1 MDFRELGILR
11 LLEQDRERFEGIP
24 PEDRYDPP
32 IKSPFMPVNEWDNMV
47 NQQIEAGLERTAPML
62 EGAMPFGAGSVA
74 GPVVRGGRS
83 LIGKAYDA
91 LKGNRNATGDPIES
105 FGTVVGRKFVNPAY
119 GGAARQGQMIFGRDE
134 AGRTISRVAQRAG
147 EGAYGRTPTDL
158 SKRIAAVGAGIGTAE
173 LFDDPSATLLPSDD
187 PRIRDEV
194 QRQSAL
200 EERGRIPS
208 LLEVALPTEKE
219 REIQNLVSQQ
229 PTTVVEDEAID
240 PTVAVTNDSVPVT
253 TDPSVEDTSS
263 ESESSINTPL
273 KSIDE
278 NKNSQSNMSQAE
290 KTALY
295 SKYGPY
301 ARDPKKRKKIYLEE
315 LNKIYRNAMIL
326 NIIAQLT
333 GGRSMANDY
342 IKMATVKMDAA
353 QKFDEEARM
362 QGIWNETFFDANGQ
376 FRQGMSWQDIYETAI
391 QRGASPQEAKEIAD
405 TSGLPQAVKRTG
417 TQISQMNQLKILGHA
432 EDLKLNPQQIAE
444 VREIINLKGAAQELH
459 NRYPELARKIR
470 EDKTMDQS
478 AFFDTILSMGNPS
491 SQGSNPPVSNRPNKT
506 VKVIE

>member
-32 IKSPFMPVNEWDNMV
+32 IQSPFMPVNEWDNMV

-62 EGAMPFGAGSVA
+62 EGAMPFGVGSVA

-91 LKGNRNATGDPIES
+91 LKGNRNVAGDPIES

-119 GGAARQGQMIFGRDE
+119 GGASRQGQMIFGRDE
-134 AGRTISRVAQRAG
+134 AGRTIARVAQRAG

-158 SKRIAAVGAGIGTAE
+158 SKRLAAIGAGIGTAE
-173 LFDDPSATLLPSDD
+173 LFDDPSDTLLPPND
-187 PRIRDEV
+187 PRIRDEI

-208 LLEVALPTEKE
+208 LLEVALPTEEE
-219 REIQNLVSQQ
+219 RAIQNLVSQQ
-229 PTTVVEDEAID
+229 PTTVVEAEAIE
-240 PTVAVTNDSVPVT
+240 PTVADAVT
-253 TDPSVEDTSS
+253 TDPNASQDTSS
-263 ESESSINTPL
+263 ESESSLNTPL

-278 NKNSQSNMSQAE
+278 NKNNQSNMGTAE
-290 KTALY
+290 RNALY

-405 TSGLPQAVKRTG
+405 TSGLPQTVKRTG
-417 TQISQMNQLKILGHA
+417 TQISQMNQFKIFGHA
-432 EDLKLNPQQIAE
+432 EDLGLSAQQIAE
-444 VREIINLKGAAQELH
+444 VGEIINLKGAAKELQ
-459 NRYPELARKIR
+459 NRYPELARRIR
-470 EDKTMDQS
+470 EDKTMDQGS
-478 AFFDTILSMGNPS
+478 LLSDLLGMGKPS
-491 SQGSNPPVSNRPNKT
+491 SQGSNPPVSNRVDGTLKG
-506 VKVIE
+506 IQ

>member
-32 IKSPFMPVNEWDNMV
+32 IRSPFMPVNEWDNMV
-47 NQQIEAGLERTAPML
+47 NQQIEAGLERTTPML
-62 EGAMPFGAGSVA
+62 EGAMPFGVGSVA

-91 LKGNRNATGDPIES
+91 LKGNRNVAGDPIES

-173 LFDDPSATLLPSDD
+173 LFDDPSDTLLPKDD
-187 PRIRDEV
+187 PRIRDEI
-194 QRQSAL
+194 QRQSAYEL
-200 EERGRIPS
+200 RDRHPS
-208 LLEVALPTEKE
+208 LLEVAFTTEKE
-219 REIQNLVSQQ
+219 RARQNLVSQQ
-229 PTTVVEDEAID
+229 QTTVVEDEAID
-240 PTVAVTNDSVPVT
+240 PTVADSVT
-253 TDPSVEDTSS
+253 TDPNAENTSS
-263 ESESSINTPL
+263 EVEPNVDTNL
-273 KSIDE
+273 KSIKDNE
-278 NKNSQSNMSQAE
+278 TNQSSMSPEE

-301 ARDPKKRKKIYLEE
+301 ARDPKKRKKVYLEE

-405 TSGLPQAVKRTG
+405 TSGLPQTVKRTG
-417 TQISQMNQLKILGHA
+417 TQISQMNQFKIFGHA
-432 EDLKLNPQQIAE
+432 EDLGLSAQQIAE
-444 VREIINLKGAAQELH
+444 VGEIINLKGAAKELQ
-459 NRYPELARKIR
+459 NRYPELARRIR

-478 AFFDTILSMGNPS
+478 ELFDLLNALGNPS
-491 SQGSNPPVSNRPNKT
+491 SQGSNPSVSNRPNNT
-506 VKVIE
+506 VKLIQ

>member
-1 MDFRELGILR
+1 
-11 LLEQDRERFEGIP
+11 
-24 PEDRYDPP
+24 
-32 IKSPFMPVNEWDNMV
+32 
-47 NQQIEAGLERTAPML
+47 
-62 EGAMPFGAGSVA
+62 
-74 GPVVRGGRS
+74 
-83 LIGKAYDA
+83 
-91 LKGNRNATGDPIES
+91 
-105 FGTVVGRKFVNPAY
+105 
-119 GGAARQGQMIFGRDE
+119 
-134 AGRTISRVAQRAG
+134 
-147 EGAYGRTPTDL
+147 
-158 SKRIAAVGAGIGTAE
+158 
-173 LFDDPSATLLPSDD
+173 
-187 PRIRDEV
+187 
-194 QRQSAL
+194 
-200 EERGRIPS
+200 
-208 LLEVALPTEKE
+208 
-219 REIQNLVSQQ
+219 
-229 PTTVVEDEAID
+229 
-240 PTVAVTNDSVPVT
+240 
-253 TDPSVEDTSS
+253 
-263 ESESSINTPL
+263 
-273 KSIDE
+273 
-278 NKNSQSNMSQAE
+278 MSQAE
-290 KTALY
+290 KNALY

-301 ARDPKKRKKIYLEE
+301 ARDPNKRKKVYLEE

-326 NIIAQLT
+326 NIISQLT

-417 TQISQMNQLKILGHA
+417 TQISQMNQFKILGHA

-459 NRYPELARKIR
+459 NRYPELARRIT

-478 AFFDTILSMGNPS
+478 AFFNTILGMGNPS

>member
-32 IKSPFMPVNEWDNMV
+32 IRSPLMPVNEWDNMV
-47 NQQIEAGLERTAPML
+47 NQQIEAGLERTTPML
-62 EGAMPFGAGSVA
+62 EGAMPFGVGSVA

-91 LKGNRNATGDPIES
+91 LKGNRNVAGDPIES

-134 AGRTISRVAQRAG
+134 AGRTIARVAQKAG

-158 SKRIAAVGAGIGTAE
+158 SKRIAAVSAGIGTAE
-173 LFDDPSATLLPSDD
+173 LFDDPSDTLLPPDD
-187 PRIRDEV
+187 PRIRDEI
-194 QRQSAL
+194 QRQSAYEL
-200 EERGRIPS
+200 RDRHPS
-208 LLEVALPTEKE
+208 LLESVFTTEKE

-229 PTTVVEDEAID
+229 QNTVVEAEAID
-240 PTVAVTNDSVPVT
+240 PTVADSVT
-253 TDPSVEDTSS
+253 TDSDASQDTSS
-263 ESESSINTPL
+263 EVKPDVNANL
-273 KSIDE
+273 KSIEDNE
-278 NKNSQSNMSQAE
+278 RNQSSMSPE
-290 KTALY
+290 ERTALY

-301 ARDPKKRKKIYLEE
+301 ARDPKKRKKVYLEE

-405 TSGLPQAVKRTG
+405 TSGLPQTVKRTG
-417 TQISQMNQLKILGHA
+417 TQISQMNQFKILGHA

-459 NRYPELARKIR
+459 NRYPELARKSR

-478 AFFDTILSMGNPS
+478 SLLSDLLGMGNLS
-491 SQGSNPPVSNRPNKT
+491 SQGSNPSVSDRPNNT
-506 VKVIE
+506 VKLIQ

>member
-32 IKSPFMPVNEWDNMV
+32 IRSPFMPVNEWDNMV
-47 NQQIEAGLERTAPML
+47 NQQIEAGLERTTPML
-62 EGAMPFGAGSVA
+62 EGAMPFGVGSVA

-91 LKGNRNATGDPIES
+91 LKGNRNVAGDPIES

-173 LFDDPSATLLPSDD
+173 LFDNPSDTLLPPDD
-187 PRIRDEV
+187 PRIRDEI
-194 QRQSAL
+194 QRQSAYQ
-200 EERGRIPS
+200 ERGRIPS
-208 LLEVALPTEKE
+208 LLEVALPTEE
-219 REIQNLVSQQ
+219 EQAIQNLVSQQ
-229 PTTVVEDEAID
+229 PTTVVEAEAIE
-240 PTVAVTNDSVPVT
+240 PTVADSVT
-253 TDPSVEDTSS
+253 TDSDASQDTSS
-263 ESESSINTPL
+263 EVKPNVNANL
-273 KSIDE
+273 KSIEDNE
-278 NKNSQSNMSQAE
+278 KNQSSMSPE
-290 KTALY
+290 ERTALY

-301 ARDPKKRKKIYLEE
+301 ARDPKKRKKVYLEE

-405 TSGLPQAVKRTG
+405 TSGLPQTVKRTG
-417 TQISQMNQLKILGHA
+417 TQISQTNQMKIFGHA
-432 EDLKLNPQQIAE
+432 EDLGLSPQQIAE
-444 VREIINLKGAAQELH
+444 VGEIINLKGAAKELY
-459 NRYPELARKIR
+459 NRYPELVRRIR

-478 AFFDTILSMGNPS
+478 AFYDLLGMGNPS
-491 SQGSNPPVSNRPNKT
+491 SQGSNPPVSNRTNKT
-506 VKVIE
+506 VKIIE

>member
-32 IKSPFMPVNEWDNMV
+32 IQSPLMPVNEWDNMV

-62 EGAMPFGAGSVA
+62 EGAMPFGVGSVA

-91 LKGNRNATGDPIES
+91 LKGNRNAKGDQIES

-200 EERGRIPS
+200 EERERIPS

-240 PTVAVTNDSVPVT
+240 PTVAEVVT
-253 TDPSVEDTSS
+253 TDPSQDTSS
-263 ESESSINTPL
+263 EVEPNIDTPL

-278 NKNSQSNMSQAE
+278 NKNNQSNMSQVE
-290 KTALY
+290 RNALY

-301 ARDPKKRKKIYLEE
+301 ARDPKKRKKVYLEE

-326 NIIAQLT
+326 NIISQLT

-459 NRYPELARKIR
+459 NRYPELARRIR

-506 VKVIE
+506 FKVIE

>member
-32 IKSPFMPVNEWDNMV
+32 IQSPFMPVNEWDNMV

-83 LIGKAYDA
+83 LIGKVYDA
-91 LKGNRNATGDPIES
+91 LKGNRNVAGDPIES

-158 SKRIAAVGAGIGTAE
+158 SKRIAAIGAGIGTAE
-173 LFDDPSATLLPSDD
+173 LFDDPSDTLLPPDD
-187 PRIRDEV
+187 PRIRDEI
-194 QRQSAL
+194 QRQSAF

-208 LLEVALPTEKE
+208 LLEVAFPTEKE
-219 REIQNLVSQQ
+219 QAIQNLVSQQ
-229 PTTVVEDEAID
+229 PTTVVEAEAIE
-240 PTVAVTNDSVPVT
+240 PTVADAVT

-263 ESESSINTPL
+263 ESESSLNTPL

-278 NKNSQSNMSQAE
+278 NKNNQSKMSQAE
-290 KTALY
+290 TNALY

-301 ARDPKKRKKIYLEE
+301 ARDPKKRKKVYLEE

-362 QGIWNETFFDANGQ
+362 QGIWNETFFDANGK

-405 TSGLPQAVKRTG
+405 TSGLPQTVKRTG
-417 TQISQMNQLKILGHA
+417 TQISQMNQFKILGHA

-478 AFFDTILSMGNPS
+478 SFLDKILSISNSS

-506 VKVIE
+506 LKVIE

>member
-32 IKSPFMPVNEWDNMV
+32 IRSPFMPVNEWDNMV
-47 NQQIEAGLERTAPML
+47 NQQIEAGLERTTPML
-62 EGAMPFGAGSVA
+62 EGAMPFGVGSVA

-91 LKGNRNATGDPIES
+91 LKGNRNVAGDPIES

-173 LFDDPSATLLPSDD
+173 LFDDPSDTLLPIDD
-187 PRIRDEV
+187 PRIRDEI
-194 QRQSAL
+194 QRQSAF

-208 LLEVALPTEKE
+208 LLEVALPTEE
-219 REIQNLVSQQ
+219 EQAIQNLVSQQ
-229 PTTVVEDEAID
+229 PATVVEAEAIE
-240 PTVAVTNDSVPVT
+240 PTVADSVT
-253 TDPSVEDTSS
+253 TDSDASQDTSS
-263 ESESSINTPL
+263 EVKPDVNANL
-273 KSIDE
+273 KSIKDNE
-278 NKNSQSNMSQAE
+278 TNQSSMSPE
-290 KTALY
+290 ERTALY

-301 ARDPKKRKKIYLEE
+301 ARDPKKRKKVYLEE

-405 TSGLPQAVKRTG
+405 TSGLPQTVKRTG
-417 TQISQMNQLKILGHA
+417 TQISQMNQFKIFGHA
-432 EDLKLNPQQIAE
+432 EDLGLSAQQIAE
-444 VREIINLKGAAQELH
+444 VGEIINLKGAAKELQ
-459 NRYPELARKIR
+459 NRYPELARRIR

-478 AFFDTILSMGNPS
+478 ELSNLLNALRNPS
-491 SQGSNPPVSNRPNKT
+491 SQGSNPPVSNRTNKT
-506 VKVIE
+506 VKIIE

>member
-32 IKSPFMPVNEWDNMV
+32 IRSPFMPVNEWDNMV
-47 NQQIEAGLERTAPML
+47 NQQIEAGLERTTPML
-62 EGAMPFGAGSVA
+62 EGAMPFGVGSVA

-91 LKGNRNATGDPIES
+91 LKGNRNAAGDPIES

-134 AGRTISRVAQRAG
+134 AGRTIARVAQRAG

-173 LFDDPSATLLPSDD
+173 LFDDPSDTLLPKDD
-187 PRIRDEV
+187 PRIRDEI
-194 QRQSAL
+194 QRKLAYEL
-200 EERGRIPS
+200 RDRHPS
-208 LLEVALPTEKE
+208 LLEVAFTTEKE
-219 REIQNLVSQQ
+219 RARQNLVSQQ
-229 PTTVVEDEAID
+229 QTTVVEAEAID
-240 PTVAVTNDSVPVT
+240 PTVADNVITDS
-253 TDPSVEDTSS
+253 DAENTSS
-263 ESESSINTPL
+263 EVKPDVNANL
-273 KSIDE
+273 KSIED
-278 NKNSQSNMSQAE
+278 NKTNQSSMSPE
-290 KTALY
+290 ERTALY

-301 ARDPKKRKKIYLEE
+301 ARDPKKRKKVYLEE

-405 TSGLPQAVKRTG
+405 TSGLPQTVKRTG
-417 TQISQMNQLKILGHA
+417 TQISQTNQFKIFGHA
-432 EDLKLNPQQIAE
+432 EDLGLSPQQIAE
-444 VREIINLKGAAQELH
+444 VGEIINLKGAAKELQ
-459 NRYPELARKIR
+459 NRYPELVRRIR

-478 AFFDTILSMGNPS
+478 ALFDLLALGNPS
-491 SQGSNPPVSNRPNKT
+491 SQGSNPSVSNRPNNT
-506 VKVIE
+506 VKLIQ

>member
-32 IKSPFMPVNEWDNMV
+32 IRSPFMPVNEWDNMV

-62 EGAMPFGAGSVA
+62 EGAMPFGVGSVA

-91 LKGNRNATGDPIES
+91 LKGNRNVAGDPIES

-134 AGRTISRVAQRAG
+134 AGRTIARVAQRAG

-173 LFDDPSATLLPSDD
+173 LFDDPSDTLLPPDD
-187 PRIRDEV
+187 PRIRDEI
-194 QRQSAL
+194 QRQSAYQK
-200 EERGRIPS
+200 RGRIPS
-208 LLEVALPTEKE
+208 LLEVALPTEE
-219 REIQNLVSQQ
+219 EQAIQNLVSQQ
-229 PTTVVEDEAID
+229 PTTVVEAEAIE
-240 PTVAVTNDSVPVT
+240 PTVADSVT
-253 TDPSVEDTSS
+253 TDPDASQDTSS
-263 ESESSINTPL
+263 EVEPDVNASL
-273 KSIDE
+273 KSIKDNE
-278 NKNSQSNMSQAE
+278 TNQSSMSPE
-290 KTALY
+290 ERTALY

-301 ARDPKKRKKIYLEE
+301 ARDPKKRKKVYLEE

-405 TSGLPQAVKRTG
+405 TSGLPQTVKRTG
-417 TQISQMNQLKILGHA
+417 TQISQMNQFKIFGHA
-432 EDLKLNPQQIAE
+432 EDLGLSAQQIAE
-444 VREIINLKGAAQELH
+444 VGEIINLKGAAKELQ
-459 NRYPELARKIR
+459 NRYPELARRIR

-478 AFFDTILSMGNPS
+478 ALSDLLNALGNPS
-491 SQGSNPPVSNRPNKT
+491 SQGSNPPVSNRTNKT
-506 VKVIE
+506 VKIIE

>member
-32 IKSPFMPVNEWDNMV
+32 IQSPLMPVNEWDNMV
-47 NQQIEAGLERTAPML
+47 NQQIEAGLERTTPML
-62 EGAMPFGAGSVA
+62 EGAMPFGVGSVA

-91 LKGNRNATGDPIES
+91 LKGNRNAAGDPIES

-119 GGAARQGQMIFGRDE
+119 SGAARQGQMIFGRDE

-200 EERGRIPS
+200 EERERIPS

-229 PTTVVEDEAID
+229 PTTVVEAEAIE
-240 PTVAVTNDSVPVT
+240 PTVADSI
-253 TDPSVEDTSS
+253 VEDTSS
-263 ESESSINTPL
+263 KEEPSTNTPL
-273 KSIDE
+273 KSIKE
-278 NKNSQSNMSQAE
+278 TEEGQRSMGTAE
-290 KTALY
+290 RNALY

-405 TSGLPQAVKRTG
+405 TSGLPQTAKRTG
-417 TQISQMNQLKILGHA
+417 TQISQTNQMKIFGHA
-432 EDLKLNPQQIAE
+432 EDLGLSAQQIAE
-444 VREIINLKGAAQELH
+444 VGEIINLKGAAQELH
-459 NRYPELARKIR
+459 NQYPELARRIR

-491 SQGSNPPVSNRPNKT
+491 NQGSNPPASNRPNKT

>member
-32 IKSPFMPVNEWDNMV
+32 IRSPLMPVNEWDNMV

-62 EGAMPFGAGSVA
+62 EGAMPFGVGSVA

-91 LKGNRNATGDPIES
+91 LKGNRNVAGDPIES

-173 LFDDPSATLLPSDD
+173 LFDDPSATLLPLDD
-187 PRIRDEV
+187 PRIRDEI
-194 QRQSAL
+194 QRQSAF

-208 LLEVALPTEKE
+208 LLEVALPTEE
-219 REIQNLVSQQ
+219 EQAIQNLVSQQ
-229 PTTVVEDEAID
+229 PTTVVEAEAIE
-240 PTVAVTNDSVPVT
+240 PTVADAVT
-253 TDPSVEDTSS
+253 TDPNAENISPEVEPNIDT
-263 ESESSINTPL
+263 NL
-273 KSIDE
+273 KSIKD
-278 NKNSQSNMSQAE
+278 NKTNQSNMSQAE
-290 KTALY
+290 KNALY

-301 ARDPKKRKKIYLEE
+301 ARDPKKRKKVYLEE

-405 TSGLPQAVKRTG
+405 TSGLPQTIKRTG

-459 NRYPELARKIR
+459 SRYPELARKIR

-478 AFFDTILSMGNPS
+478 AFLNTILGIGNSS

>member
-32 IKSPFMPVNEWDNMV
+32 IRSPFMPVNEWDNMV
-47 NQQIEAGLERTAPML
+47 NQQIEAGLERTTPML
-62 EGAMPFGAGSVA
+62 EGAMPFGVGSVA

-91 LKGNRNATGDPIES
+91 LKGNRNVAGDPIES

-134 AGRTISRVAQRAG
+134 AGRTIARVAQRAG

-173 LFDDPSATLLPSDD
+173 LFDDPSDTLLPKDD
-187 PRIRDEV
+187 PRIRDEI
-194 QRQSAL
+194 QRKLAYEL
-200 EERGRIPS
+200 RDRHPS
-208 LLEVALPTEKE
+208 LLEVAFTTEKE
-219 REIQNLVSQQ
+219 RARQNLVSQQ
-229 PTTVVEDEAID
+229 QTTVVEAEAID
-240 PTVAVTNDSVPVT
+240 PTVADNVITDS
-253 TDPSVEDTSS
+253 DAENTSS
-263 ESESSINTPL
+263 EVKPDVNANL
-273 KSIDE
+273 KSIED
-278 NKNSQSNMSQAE
+278 NKTNQSSMSPE
-290 KTALY
+290 ERTALY

-301 ARDPKKRKKIYLEE
+301 ARDPKKRKKVYLEE

-405 TSGLPQAVKRTG
+405 TSGLPQTVKRTG
-417 TQISQMNQLKILGHA
+417 TQISQTNQFKIFGHA
-432 EDLKLNPQQIAE
+432 EDLGLSPQQIAE
-444 VREIINLKGAAQELH
+444 VGEIINLKGAAKELQ
-459 NRYPELARKIR
+459 NRYPELVRRIR

-478 AFFDTILSMGNPS
+478 ALFDLLALGNPS
-491 SQGSNPPVSNRPNKT
+491 SQGSNPSVSNRPNNT
-506 VKVIE
+506 VKLIQ

>member
-32 IKSPFMPVNEWDNMV
+32 IQSPLMPVSQWDNMV
-47 NQQIEAGLERTAPML
+47 NEQIEAGLERTAPML
-62 EGAMPFGAGSVA
+62 EGAMPFGVGSVA

-83 LIGKAYDA
+83 LIAKAYDA
-91 LKGNRNATGDPIES
+91 LKGNRNVAGDPIES

-134 AGRTISRVAQRAG
+134 AGRTIARVAKRAG

-173 LFDDPSATLLPSDD
+173 LFDDPSDTLLPLDD
-187 PRIRDEV
+187 PRIKDEIQRKLAYELRD
-194 QRQSAL
+194 RH
-200 EERGRIPS
+200 PS
-208 LLEVALPTEKE
+208 LLESVFTTKKE
-219 REIQNLVSQQ
+219 REIQEEVSQQ
-229 PTTVVEDEAID
+229 PTTVVEAEAIE
-240 PTVAVTNDSVPVT
+240 PNVADAVT
-253 TDPSVEDTSS
+253 TDPNSSQDTSS
-263 ESESSINTPL
+263 EVESSLNTPL

-278 NKNSQSNMSQAE
+278 NKNNQSNMSQAE

-301 ARDPKKRKKIYLEE
+301 ARDPKKRKKVYLEE

-391 QRGASPQEAKEIAD
+391 QKGASPQEAKEIAD
-405 TSGLPQAVKRTG
+405 TSGLPQTVKRTG
-417 TQISQMNQLKILGHA
+417 TQISQTNQMKIFGHA
-432 EDLKLNPQQIAE
+432 EDLGLSAQQIAE
-444 VREIINLKGAAQELH
+444 VGEIINLKGAAKELY
-459 NRYPELARKIR
+459 NRYPELVKRIR
-470 EDKTMDQS
+470 EDKTMDQGS
-478 AFFDTILSMGNPS
+478 LLSDLLGMGKPS
-491 SQGSNPPVSNRPNKT
+491 SQGSNPQESNRVDGTLKG
-506 VKVIE
+506 IQ

>member
-32 IKSPFMPVNEWDNMV
+32 IRSPFMPVNEWDNMV
-47 NQQIEAGLERTAPML
+47 NQQIEAGLERTTPML
-62 EGAMPFGAGSVA
+62 EGAMPFGVGSVA

-91 LKGNRNATGDPIES
+91 LKGNRNVAGDPIES

-134 AGRTISRVAQRAG
+134 AGRTISRVAQKAG

-173 LFDDPSATLLPSDD
+173 LFDDPSDTLLPKDD
-187 PRIRDEV
+187 PRIRDEI
-194 QRQSAL
+194 QRKLAYEL
-200 EERGRIPS
+200 RDRHPS
-208 LLEVALPTEKE
+208 LLEVAFTTEKE
-219 REIQNLVSQQ
+219 RARQNLASQQ
-229 PTTVVEDEAID
+229 QTTVVEAEAID
-240 PTVAVTNDSVPVT
+240 PTVADNVT
-253 TDPSVEDTSS
+253 TDSDAENISS
-263 ESESSINTPL
+263 EVKTAVNL
-273 KSIDE
+273 KSIED
-278 NKNSQSNMSQAE
+278 NKTNQSSMSPE
-290 KTALY
+290 ERTALY

-301 ARDPKKRKKIYLEE
+301 ARDPKKRKKVYLEE

-405 TSGLPQAVKRTG
+405 TSGLPQTVKRTG
-417 TQISQMNQLKILGHA
+417 TQISQTNQFKIFGHA
-432 EDLKLNPQQIAE
+432 EDLGLSPQQIAE
-444 VREIINLKGAAQELH
+444 VGEIINLKGAAKELQ
-459 NRYPELARKIR
+459 NRYPELVRRIR

-478 AFFDTILSMGNPS
+478 ELFDLLNALGNPS
-491 SQGSNPPVSNRPNKT
+491 SQGSNPPVSNRTNKT
-506 VKVIE
+506 VKIIE

>member
-32 IKSPFMPVNEWDNMV
+32 IQSPFMPVNEWDNMV

-62 EGAMPFGAGSVA
+62 EGAMPFGVGSVA

-83 LIGKAYDA
+83 LIGKVYDS
-91 LKGNRNATGDPIES
+91 LKGNRNAAGDPIES

-173 LFDDPSATLLPSDD
+173 LFDNPSNTLLPPDD

-208 LLEVALPTEKE
+208 LLEVALPTEE
-219 REIQNLVSQQ
+219 EQAIQNLVSQQ
-229 PTTVVEDEAID
+229 PTTVVEAEAIE
-240 PTVAVTNDSVPVT
+240 PTVADAVT
-253 TDPSVEDTSS
+253 TDPSQDTSS
-263 ESESSINTPL
+263 EVEPNIDTPL

-278 NKNSQSNMSQAE
+278 NKNNQSNMSQAE
-290 KTALY
+290 TNALY

-301 ARDPKKRKKIYLEE
+301 ARDPKKRKKVYLEE

-417 TQISQMNQLKILGHA
+417 TQISQMNQFKILGHA

-444 VREIINLKGAAQELH
+444 VREIINLKGAAKELH

-478 AFFDTILSMGNPS
+478 SLLSDLLGMGNPL

>member
-32 IKSPFMPVNEWDNMV
+32 IQSPLMPVNEWDNMV

-62 EGAMPFGAGSVA
+62 EGAMPFGVGSVA

-91 LKGNRNATGDPIES
+91 LKGNRNAKGDQIES

-200 EERGRIPS
+200 EERERIPS

-240 PTVAVTNDSVPVT
+240 PTVAEVVT
-253 TDPSVEDTSS
+253 TDPSQDTSS
-263 ESESSINTPL
+263 EVEPNIDTPL

-278 NKNSQSNMSQAE
+278 NKNNQSNMSQVE
-290 KTALY
+290 RNALY

-301 ARDPKKRKKIYLEE
+301 ARDPKKRKKVYLEE

-459 NRYPELARKIR
+459 NRYPELARRIR

-506 VKVIE
+506 FKVIE

>member
-32 IKSPFMPVNEWDNMV
+32 IQSPLMPVNEWDNMV

-62 EGAMPFGAGSVA
+62 EGAMPFGVGSVA

-91 LKGNRNATGDPIES
+91 LKGNRNVAGDQIES

-119 GGAARQGQMIFGRDE
+119 GGAARQGQMVFGRDE

-173 LFDDPSATLLPSDD
+173 LFDDPTATLLPKDD
-187 PRIRDEV
+187 PRIRDEI

-208 LLEVALPTEKE
+208 LLEVALPTEE
-219 REIQNLVSQQ
+219 EQAIQNLVSQQ
-229 PTTVVEDEAID
+229 PTTVVEAEAIE
-240 PTVAVTNDSVPVT
+240 PTVADAVT
-253 TDPSVEDTSS
+253 TDPNASQDTSS
-263 ESESSINTPL
+263 EVEPNIDTNL
-273 KSIDE
+273 KSIKDNE
-278 NKNSQSNMSQAE
+278 TNQSTMSQAE

-301 ARDPKKRKKIYLEE
+301 ARDPKKRKKVYLEE

-417 TQISQMNQLKILGHA
+417 TQISQMNQFKILGHA

-478 AFFDTILSMGNPS
+478 AFFNTILSMGNPS

-506 VKVIE
+506 FKVIE

>member
-32 IKSPFMPVNEWDNMV
+32 IQSPLMPVNEWDNMV

-62 EGAMPFGAGSVA
+62 EGAMPFGVGSVA

-91 LKGNRNATGDPIES
+91 LKGNRNASGDAIES

-119 GGAARQGQMIFGRDE
+119 SGAARQGQMIFGRDE

-173 LFDDPSATLLPSDD
+173 LFDDPSNTLLPPDD

-219 REIQNLVSQQ
+219 QAIQNLVSQQ

-253 TDPSVEDTSS
+253 TDPSQDTSS
-263 ESESSINTPL
+263 EVEPNIDTPL

-278 NKNSQSNMSQAE
+278 NKNNQSNMSQAE
-290 KTALY
+290 KNALY

-301 ARDPKKRKKIYLEE
+301 ARDPNKRKKVYLEE

-391 QRGASPQEAKEIAD
+391 QKGASPQEAKEIAD
-405 TSGLPQAVKRTG
+405 TSGLPQSVKRTG

-444 VREIINLKGAAQELH
+444 VREIINLKGAAKELH

-478 AFFDTILSMGNPS
+478 AFFDTILSIGKPS

>member
-32 IKSPFMPVNEWDNMV
+32 IQSPFMPVNEWDNMV

-62 EGAMPFGAGSVA
+62 EGAMPFGVGSVA

-91 LKGNRNATGDPIES
+91 LKGNRNVAGDPIES

-119 GGAARQGQMIFGRDE
+119 GGASRQGQMIFGRDE
-134 AGRTISRVAQRAG
+134 AGRTIARVAQRAG

-158 SKRIAAVGAGIGTAE
+158 SKRLAAIGAGIGTAE
-173 LFDDPSATLLPSDD
+173 LFDDPSDTLLPPND
-187 PRIRDEV
+187 PRIRDEI

-208 LLEVALPTEKE
+208 LLEVALPTEEE
-219 REIQNLVSQQ
+219 RAIQNLVSQQ
-229 PTTVVEDEAID
+229 PTTVVEAEAIE
-240 PTVAVTNDSVPVT
+240 PTVADAVT
-253 TDPSVEDTSS
+253 TDPNASQDTSS
-263 ESESSINTPL
+263 ESESSLNTPL

-278 NKNSQSNMSQAE
+278 NKNNQSNMGTAE
-290 KTALY
+290 RNALY

-362 QGIWNETFFDANGQ
+362 QGI
-376 FRQGMSWQDIYETAI
+376 
-391 QRGASPQEAKEIAD
+391 
-405 TSGLPQAVKRTG
+405 
-417 TQISQMNQLKILGHA
+417 
-432 EDLKLNPQQIAE
+432 
-444 VREIINLKGAAQELH
+444 
-459 NRYPELARKIR
+459 
-470 EDKTMDQS
+470 
-478 AFFDTILSMGNPS
+478 
-491 SQGSNPPVSNRPNKT
+491 
-506 VKVIE
+506 

>member
-1 MDFRELGILR
+1 
-11 LLEQDRERFEGIP
+11 
-24 PEDRYDPP
+24 
-32 IKSPFMPVNEWDNMV
+32 MPVNEWDNMV

-62 EGAMPFGAGSVA
+62 EGAMPFGVGSVA

-83 LIGKAYDA
+83 LIGKVYDS
-91 LKGNRNATGDPIES
+91 LKGNRNAAGDPIES

-158 SKRIAAVGAGIGTAE
+158 SKRIAAIGAGIGTAE
-173 LFDDPSATLLPSDD
+173 LFDDPSDTLLPPDD
-187 PRIRDEV
+187 ARIMDEI
-194 QRQSAL
+194 QRQSAF
-200 EERGRIPS
+200 EERERIPS
-208 LLEVALPTEKE
+208 LLESVFTTEEE
-219 REIQNLVSQQ
+219 REIQEKVSQQ
-229 PTTVVEDEAID
+229 PTTVVEAEAIE
-240 PTVAVTNDSVPVT
+240 PNVADAVT

-263 ESESSINTPL
+263 EVKPNIDTPL

-278 NKNSQSNMSQAE
+278 NKNNQSNMSQVE
-290 KTALY
+290 RNALY

-301 ARDPKKRKKIYLEE
+301 ARDPNKRKKVYLEE

-326 NIIAQLT
+326 NIISQLT

-417 TQISQMNQLKILGHA
+417 TQISQMNLFKILGHA

-444 VREIINLKGAAQELH
+444 VREIINLKGAAKELH
-459 NRYPELARKIR
+459 NRYPELARIIR

-478 AFFDTILSMGNPS
+478 SFIDTILSMGNPS
-491 SQGSNPPVSNRPNKT
+491 SQESNPPVSNRPNKT

>member
-32 IKSPFMPVNEWDNMV
+32 IQSPLMPVNEWDDMV
-47 NQQIEAGLERTAPML
+47 NQQIKAGLERTAPML
-62 EGAMPFGAGSVA
+62 EGAMPFGVGSVA

-91 LKGNRNATGDPIES
+91 LKGNRNVAGDPIES

-134 AGRTISRVAQRAG
+134 AGRTIARVAQRAG

-158 SKRIAAVGAGIGTAE
+158 SKRIAAIGAGIGTAE
-173 LFDDPSATLLPSDD
+173 LFDDPSDTLLPPDD
-187 PRIRDEV
+187 PRIRDEI
-194 QRQSAL
+194 QRQSAYQ
-200 EERGRIPS
+200 ERGRIPS
-208 LLEVALPTEKE
+208 LLEVALPTEE
-219 REIQNLVSQQ
+219 EQAIQNLVSQQ
-229 PTTVVEDEAID
+229 PTTVVEAEAIE
-240 PTVAVTNDSVPVT
+240 PSVADAVT
-253 TDPSVEDTSS
+253 TDPNANQDTSS
-263 ESESSINTPL
+263 EVEPNVNASL
-273 KSIDE
+273 KSIKDNE
-278 NKNSQSNMSQAE
+278 TNQSSMSPE
-290 KTALY
+290 ERTALY

-301 ARDPKKRKKIYLEE
+301 ARDPKKRKKVYLEE

-405 TSGLPQAVKRTG
+405 TSGLPQTVKRTG
-417 TQISQMNQLKILGHA
+417 TQISQINQMKILGHA
-432 EDLKLNPQQIAE
+432 KDLGLNAQQIAE
-444 VREIINLKGAAQELH
+444 VREIINLKGATKELD
-459 NRYPELARKIR
+459 NLYPELVQRII

-478 AFFDTILSMGNPS
+478 ALFDLLGMGNPL
-491 SQGSNPPVSNRPNKT
+491 SQGSNPPVSNREENT
-506 VKVIE
+506 VKY

>member
-32 IKSPFMPVNEWDNMV
+32 IQSPLMPVNEWDDMV
-47 NQQIEAGLERTAPML
+47 NQQIKAGLERTAPML
-62 EGAMPFGAGSVA
+62 EGAMPFGVGSVA

-91 LKGNRNATGDPIES
+91 LKGNRNVAGDPIES

-134 AGRTISRVAQRAG
+134 AGRTIARVAQRAG

-158 SKRIAAVGAGIGTAE
+158 SKRIAAIGAGIGTAE
-173 LFDDPSATLLPSDD
+173 LFDDPSDTLLPPDD
-187 PRIRDEV
+187 PRIRDEI
-194 QRQSAL
+194 QRQSAYQ
-200 EERGRIPS
+200 ERGRIPS
-208 LLEVALPTEKE
+208 LLEVALPTEE
-219 REIQNLVSQQ
+219 EQAIQNLVSQQ
-229 PTTVVEDEAID
+229 PTTVVEAEAIE
-240 PTVAVTNDSVPVT
+240 PSVADAVT
-253 TDPSVEDTSS
+253 TDPNANQDTSS
-263 ESESSINTPL
+263 EVEPNVNASL
-273 KSIDE
+273 KSIKDNE
-278 NKNSQSNMSQAE
+278 TNQSSMSPE
-290 KTALY
+290 ERTALY

-301 ARDPKKRKKIYLEE
+301 ARDPKKRKKVYLEE

-405 TSGLPQAVKRTG
+405 TSGLPQTVKRTG
-417 TQISQMNQLKILGHA
+417 TQISQINQMKILGHA
-432 EDLKLNPQQIAE
+432 KDLGLNAQQIAE
-444 VREIINLKGAAQELH
+444 VREIINLKGATKELD
-459 NRYPELARKIR
+459 NLYPELVQRII

-478 AFFDTILSMGNPS
+478 ALFDKILGMGNPL
-491 SQGSNPPVSNRPNKT
+491 SQESNPQESNRVDGTLKG
-506 VKVIE
+506 IQ